1 VKYDLSV
8 IIPAR
13 NEVFLRK
20 TIESV
25 LENKRGNTE
34 IIAVLDGAWAEP
46 GIDDHKDVTLIH
58 RAESKGQRASMNE
71 AARLS
76 TAKWIIK
83 LDAHCR
89 VSEGFDVVLMDGA
102 EYDTALVPTMYNLH
116 AFDWACSRCGHR
128 TYQGP
133 KPTVCSKCARQTPH
147 EQVMVWEP
155 RLSRK
160 SEFYRFDKDLIF
172 HYWGSYSKRPEAEG
186 DTVETMSLLGAC
198 FFMNRKRYWE
208 LGGADERHGSWG
220 QQGVEVAL
228 ANWLSG
234 GRLATRRGCYFSH
247 LFRTQP
253 GFGFPY
259 PQSQSAVDRARDY
272 SRDLWLNNK
281 WPKQTRPLSWL
292 LERFAPIP
300 SWHDEEGKAQ
310 LEAVQAAGERF
321 YAERKMAKPP
331 APAVH
336 TGRAEGSKGVI
347 YYTDNRLDEGL
358 AESVRKRLTASL
370 NGHSLVSVSLKPLDF
385 GNNLTLGLSRGILTM
400 FRQILAGLAE
410 LQTDYAFLCEHD
422 VLYHPSHFEFTPP
435 RRDAYY
441 YNMNVW
447 KVDAE
452 TGRALFY
459 RTKQTSGLCADRELL
474 IEHYRKRIA
483 KCEQNA
489 AHLHA
494 QGLPVKNDGF
504 SRRMGF
510 EPGCHVY
517 PRGVDSFPALEW
529 MSEAPNVDIRH
540 GKNLTPS
547 RWNQSEFRNP
557 DACLGWTESDGV
569 DGWGKTLG
577 RFDEFLAEAVR

>member
-1 VKYDLSV
+1 MGYDLSV

-76 TAKWIIK
+76 TAKWIAK

-89 VSEGFDVVLMDGA
+89 VSEGFDVVLRDGA

-116 AFDWACSRCGHR
+116 AFDWACSACGHR

-358 AESVRKRLTASL
+358 ARSTATRS
-370 NGHSLVSVSLKPLDF
+370 
-385 GNNLTLGLSRGILTM
+385 
-400 FRQILAGLAE
+400 
-410 LQTDYAFLCEHD
+410 
-422 VLYHPSHFEFTPP
+422 
-435 RRDAYY
+435 
-441 YNMNVW
+441 
-447 KVDAE
+447 
-452 TGRALFY
+452 
-459 RTKQTSGLCADRELL
+459 
-474 IEHYRKRIA
+474 
-483 KCEQNA
+483 
-489 AHLHA
+489 
-494 QGLPVKNDGF
+494 
-504 SRRMGF
+504 
-510 EPGCHVY
+510 
-517 PRGVDSFPALEW
+517 
-529 MSEAPNVDIRH
+529 
-540 GKNLTPS
+540 
-547 RWNQSEFRNP
+547 
-557 DACLGWTESDGV
+557 
-569 DGWGKTLG
+569 
-577 RFDEFLAEAVR
+577 